1 MLLFDGAIS
10 QLIWDKGISIMDEIQ
25 RIEHRLS
32 LHNLR
37 ILIVVAKAGSMSE
50 AARLL
55 ATSQP
60 AVSRSIGELE
70 HALGVRLLDRSAKGI
85 EPTPFG
91 RALLKRGIAIFDELS
106 HGIKDVRFLS
116 DATHGEVTIGAS
128 IAIAE
133 GLVANVITRLSRT
146 HPGLSFRVHATD
158 TATAYRALLDR
169 RVDLAVVHIIDPP
182 GGDLMDVEPLLDDPQ
197 VVVAGAHNPL
207 ARRRK
212 LSLAQLAGEPWVL
225 PLPDQPYGKLVLE
238 AFQAQGLQVPS
249 TVAGSTLPLR
259 TTLLVTGRFLSIVP
273 RVVMQF
279 PPKKRLLKML
289 PVELSG
295 TARPLALITLKN
307 RTLNPLA
314 HLFADHV
321 RAAMKPLRRT

>member
-1 MLLFDGAIS
+1 MGKAPTI
-10 QLIWDKGISIMDEIQ
+10 DEIQ

-32 LHNLR
+32 LHDLR
-37 ILIVVAKAGSMSE
+37 VLMVVAQAGSMSG

-70 HALGVRLLDRSAKGI
+70 HALGVRLLDRSANGI

-91 RALLKRGIAIFDELS
+91 RALLKRGAAIFDELS
-106 HGIKDVRFLS
+106 HGIKDIRFLS

-133 GLVANVITRLSRT
+133 GLVANVITRISRT
-146 HPGLSFRVHATD
+146 HPRITFQVHATD

-169 RVDLAVVHIIDPP
+169 RVDLAVVHIIAPP
-182 GGDLMDVEPLLDDPQ
+182 AGDLMDVEPLLDDPQ

-207 ARRRK
+207 TRRRR
-212 LSLAQLAGEPWVL
+212 LSLAQLAKEPWVL
-225 PLPDQPYGKLVLE
+225 PLPDQPYGTVVLE
-238 AFQAQGLQVPS
+238 AFRAQGLQLPPTIV
-249 TVAGSTLPLR
+249 GSTLPLR
-259 TTLLVTGRFLSIVP
+259 TTLLVTGPFLSIVP
-273 RVVMQF
+273 RVAMLF
-279 PPKKRLLKML
+279 PPKNRLLKTL
-289 PVELSG
+289 PIELRG

-321 RAAMKPLRRT
+321 RAAIKPLRRT